1 MRNFDYPQP
10 LEGKMAKSY
19 LWAIEKDA
27 RSLRK
32 KLRDTD
38 DLPSW
43 VQAKI
48 VTAQDRLQV
57 ADRYMSYKIDRSTAR
72 PNGGGKVVV
81 GTAAVLLGMTVL
93 ALALSKLNL
102 GGE

>member
-10 LEGKMAKSY
+10 LEGRMVKSY
-19 LWAIEKDA
+19 LLAIEKDA

-38 DLPSW
+38 NLPSW
-43 VQAKI
+43 VQAKV

-57 ADRYMSYKIDRSTAR
+57 ANRYMSYKIDRSAR
-72 PNGGGKVVV
+72 AKTNPGPIVPTFGFLISMVVLGVVLTKYGK
-81 GTAAVLLGMTVL
+81 
-93 ALALSKLNL
+93 
-102 GGE
+102 